1 MGTPATAHTELGE
14 FLRACRAAVS
24 PAEVGLP
31 TTPGRRV
38 AGLRR
43 EEVALLAGVS
53 ADYYTRLEQGR
64 HHTPSDSVV
73 EALANALRLDPAA
86 RAHLADLAR
95 PRPTGR
101 RGTPEVQRVRASV
114 HRMLD
119 SFVDHPAFVLG
130 RRTDVLA
137 ANRLAK
143 ALIADFDAMPV
154 RERNKTRWM
163 ILDPRAR
170 EIYPD
175 WEQVAAEVVGTLR
188 LDAGRH
194 PDDPRLGELVGELA
208 VKSEEFRRWWAD
220 HRVVERTHGTKRMES
235 VVGPITIAYEAMTLP
250 GDPDQTLFVYTTE
263 PGSTSEQNLRLL
275 ASWTA
280 SAVGAG
286 RAGEA
291 SGFPGQPGKPDVV
304 GGNFAP
310 QHQVSPDM

>member
-1 MGTPATAHTELGE
+1 MTDRPLRPDHVDLGD

-24 PAEVGLP
+24 PDDVGLP
-31 TTPGRRV
+31 VAPGRRV

-43 EEVALLAGVS
+43 EEVAHLAGVS
-53 ADYYTRLEQGR
+53 VDYYTRLEQGR
-64 HHTPSDSVV
+64 HTTPSDAVIES
-73 EALANALRLDPAA
+73 LATALRLDAAA
-86 RAHLADLAR
+86 RAHLVDLAR

-101 RGTPEVQRVRASV
+101 RGVPEVQRVRPAV
-114 HRMLD
+114 HALLD

-143 ALIADFDAMPV
+143 ALIADFEKLPV

-170 EIYPD
+170 EVYPD

-220 HRVVERTHGTKRMES
+220 HRVVERTHGVKRMLS
-235 VVGPITIAYEAMTLP
+235 PVGPITIHYEALSLP
-250 GDPDQTLFVYTTE
+250 GDTEQTLFVYTTE
-263 PGSTSEQNLRLL
+263 PGSESEQNLRLL
-275 ASWTA
+275 AAWTA
-280 SAVGAG
+280 SPVERDAPAEDAVTDRG
-286 RAGEA
+286 
-291 SGFPGQPGKPDVV
+291 
-304 GGNFAP
+304 
-310 QHQVSPDM
+310 